1 MGVGGVVAVVGGRCT
16 YSGREWEGG
25 IGGVWQGICTGWE
38 GTCIVLEGT
47 LLGWRVCVLGRKV
60 SELRL
65 RVPVLWVGLTWQ

>member
-1 MGVGGVVAVVGGRCT
+1 MNAGGVVVVVEGKCT

-47 LLGWRVCVLGRKV
+47 CI
-60 SELRL
+60 
-65 RVPVLWVGLTWQ
+65 GLEGMCIGKEGI